1 MDLNLSLYILLKY
14 RLLNTNEGELTH
26 NTVEEDE
33 DEVKEYNESECAQE
47 DDAVHRVYH
56 HHFCFVL
63 KYVVIEL
70 H

>member
-1 MDLNLSLYILLKY
+1 M
-14 RLLNTNEGELTH
+14 NEGQLTH

-33 DEVKEYNESECAQE
+33 DEVKEDNESEGAQE